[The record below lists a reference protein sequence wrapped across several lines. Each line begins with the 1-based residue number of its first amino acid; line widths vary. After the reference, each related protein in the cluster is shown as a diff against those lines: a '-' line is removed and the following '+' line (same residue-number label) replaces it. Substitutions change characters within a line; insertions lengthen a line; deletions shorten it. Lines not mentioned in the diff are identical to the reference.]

1 MNLSRIPAFALAI
14 LFAVGCYYATFGVI
28 SILAG
33 AAVGYKLWWV
43 ELLIALL
50 CVWFGLQTFTRVEN
64 RQQIAPRADR
74 GERAIW
80 RLAYRK
86 GWKLSLEDITRGTM
100 LNEVSALA
108 ALKSLESK
116 NQVKLEPDGTW
127 TLQEPTAGAASSTP
141 TNF

>member
-1 MNLSRIPAFALAI
+1 MNLSRIPAFSLAI
-14 LFAVGCYYATFGVI
+14 LFAVGCYYAAFGVI

-33 AAVGYKLWWV
+33 VVVGYKLWWV
-43 ELLIALL
+43 ELLISCV
-50 CVWFGLQTFTRVEN
+50 CVWFGLKTFARVEN
-64 RQQIAPRADR
+64 RQQISPRADR

-86 GWKLSLEDITRGTM
+86 GWMLSLEDITQGTM

-116 NQVKLEPDGTW
+116 NQAKLEPDGVW
-127 TLQEPTAGAASSTP
+127 TLQEP
-141 TNF
+141 

>member
-1 MNLSRIPAFALAI
+1 MNTLRIPAIVLAV
-14 LFAVGCYYATFGVI
+14 LFAVGCYYAAFGVV
-28 SILAG
+28 SVFAG
-33 AAVGYKLWWV
+33 TVIGFKLWWT
-43 ELLIALL
+43 ELLIA
-50 CVWFGLQTFTRVEN
+50 CSCFWWGLQLFARVEN
-64 RQQIAPRADR
+64 KQRIAPRADR

-116 NQVKLEPDGTW
+116 NQAKLEPDGTW
-127 TLQEPTAGAASSTP
+127 ILQES
-141 TNF
+141 